1 MKRLFIVLIKYIP
14 IIQMVGML
22 FNNILYCF
30 SDIYII
36 SYLLDFIIGNSITT
50 TFLLY
55 VCSYVFGFCKWHR
68 FIITANIINLLIA
81 NLDAYYRIPISD
93 IQLLIVYHFVA
104 ALFICISTYIHIK
117 NNLAG
122 TALGLGIG
130 GLAVSLLNNGCNPL
144 GIFGRN
150 CGTNAGEVAIVANEQ
165 YLERKQ
171 CADFVEL
178 VNGMWQK
185 AYDAQKARQDDRNIL
200 NTELFNI
207 YSAMRNGFDAINA
220 KHNEDAFNLYKYS
233 RDSKDELSSEI
244 GKLRTELAVLK
255 ATRPYQDA
263 LIQCDIRRV
272 AEHADFNLWRRT
284 CRMISGE
291 VVLPNTSV
299 IEGYA
304 SYNPCHMQS
313 TTPTPAA

>member
-1 MKRLFIVLIKYIP
+1 
-14 IIQMVGML
+14 MVGML

-68 FIITANIINLLIA
+68 LIIT
-81 NLDAYYRIPISD
+81 
-93 IQLLIVYHFVA
+93 
-104 ALFICISTYIHIK
+104 
-117 NNLAG
+117 
-122 TALGLGIG
+122 
-130 GLAVSLLNNGCNPL
+130 
-144 GIFGRN
+144 
-150 CGTNAGEVAIVANEQ
+150 
-165 YLERKQ
+165 
-171 CADFVEL
+171 
-178 VNGMWQK
+178 
-185 AYDAQKARQDDRNIL
+185 
-200 NTELFNI
+200 
-207 YSAMRNGFDAINA
+207 A

-244 GKLRTELAVLK
+244 GELRTELAVLK

-291 VVLPNTSV
+291 VVLPNTPV

-304 SYNPCHMQS
+304 SYNPCHIQS
-313 TTPTPAA
+313 TTSAPAA

>member
-1 MKRLFIVLIKYIP
+1 
-14 IIQMVGML
+14 MVGML

-36 SYLLDFIIGNSITT
+36 SYILDFIIGNSITT

-68 FIITANIINLLIA
+68 FIITA
-81 NLDAYYRIPISD
+81 
-93 IQLLIVYHFVA
+93 
-104 ALFICISTYIHIK
+104 
-117 NNLAG
+117 
-122 TALGLGIG
+122 
-130 GLAVSLLNNGCNPL
+130 
-144 GIFGRN
+144 
-150 CGTNAGEVAIVANEQ
+150 
-165 YLERKQ
+165 
-171 CADFVEL
+171 
-178 VNGMWQK
+178 
-185 AYDAQKARQDDRNIL
+185 
-200 NTELFNI
+200 
-207 YSAMRNGFDAINA
+207 
-220 KHNEDAFNLYKYS
+220 HNEDAFNLYKYS

-244 GKLRTELAVLK
+244 GELRTELAVLK

-291 VVLPNTSV
+291 VVLPNTPV

-304 SYNPCHMQS
+304 SYNPCHIQS
-313 TTPTPAA
+313 TTPAPAA

>member
-36 SYLLDFIIGNSITT
+36 SYILDFIIGNSITT

-117 NNLAG
+117 NNRDERKVDIEGILSESIDNLVVAQVKKYPNVFSG
-122 TALGLGIG
+122 VEIG
-130 GLAVSLLNNGCNPL
+130 G
-144 GIFGRN
+144 
-150 CGTNAGEVAIVANEQ
+150 GTIKINIPSFD
-165 YLERKQ
+165 KQ
-171 CADFVEL
+171 L
-178 VNGMWQK
+178 VFDYNDIETFKQ
-185 AYDAQKARQDDRNIL
+185 NIL
-200 NTELFNI
+200 N
-207 YSAMRNGFDAINA
+207 
-220 KHNEDAFNLYKYS
+220 
-233 RDSKDELSSEI
+233 
-244 GKLRTELAVLK
+244 
-255 ATRPYQDA
+255 
-263 LIQCDIRRV
+263 
-272 AEHADFNLWRRT
+272 
-284 CRMISGE
+284 
-291 VVLPNTSV
+291 
-299 IEGYA
+299 
-304 SYNPCHMQS
+304 
-313 TTPTPAA
+313 

>member
-1 MKRLFIVLIKYIP
+1 MNFVICKRNRL
-14 IIQMVGML
+14 QT
-22 FNNILYCF
+22 
-30 SDIYII
+30 
-36 SYLLDFIIGNSITT
+36 YLLTN
-50 TFLLY
+50 L
-55 VCSYVFGFCKWHR
+55 
-68 FIITANIINLLIA
+68 IINLMVLVDKENVKGYVQMDEKEHTKKEYA
-81 NLDAYYRIPISD
+81 S
-93 IQLLIVYHFVA
+93 
-104 ALFICISTYIHIK
+104 K
-117 NNLAG
+117 GLAG

-150 CGTNAGEVAIVANEQ
+150 CGTNAGEVAIAANEQ

-185 AYDAQKARQDDRNIL
+185 AYDAQKARQYDRNVL
-200 NTELFNI
+200 NAELFSI

-244 GKLRTELAVLK
+244 GELRTELAVLK

-291 VVLPNTSV
+291 VVLPNTPV

-304 SYNPCHMQS
+304 SYNPCHIQS
-313 TTPTPAA
+313 TTPAPAA